1 VSRLTP
7 PPPKGLVPA
16 NNKSP
21 AVQRVERNAEP
32 ATPLETVFNQM
43 RVSNRRPG
51 RMLGASF
58 GSATEALWANR
69 LRSLLTALG
78 IIIGIAAVIGAL
90 TLTQGVTALFNNTV
104 ASLGANTV
112 YVLPGAAK
120 STGASQGASSVQTL
134 TASDAQSLSGLP
146 HVTSYTPVLTVTE
159 QVVFGKQNWN
169 TQIEGANP
177 SIQTIQGWNL
187 AEGTWFSDQD
197 NTSGTAV
204 AILGDTVMHN
214 LFDTTGTDPIGQTIR
229 MGGQLFK
236 VSGVIA
242 AKGSGQDD
250 VIFVPFNTARIRLD
264 NITTIS
270 QILVSTDSTSTV
282 NAVQAE
288 IATVMRKNH
297 HLAAGATDDF
307 QTISFSQYLQ
317 RFQAA
322 SNILTLLLVGI
333 ASISLTV
340 GGIGIMNIMLVSV
353 TERTREIGIRMSI
366 GARRSDIRNQFLIE
380 ALLLCLVGGVIGLGL
395 GLVVG
400 GVMVYFFSMP
410 FVVTPTT
417 VLLPVLVSV
426 AITVVF
432 GLYPAVRAARLDPI
446 EALRTEE

>member
-1 VSRLTP
+1 
-7 PPPKGLVPA
+7 
-16 NNKSP
+16 
-21 AVQRVERNAEP
+21 
-32 ATPLETVFNQM
+32 
-43 RVSNRRPG
+43 
-51 RMLGASF
+51 MLGASF

-104 ASLGANTV
+104 ANLGANTV
-112 YVLPGAAK
+112 YVLPGAAR
-120 STGASQGASSVQTL
+120 SSGGASQGSSSVQTL
-134 TASDAQSLSGLP
+134 TVRDAQSINGLP
-146 HVTSYTPVLTVTE
+146 HVTAQTPVITVSE
-159 QVVFGKQNWN
+159 QTVFGKQNWN
-169 TQIEGANP
+169 TQVEGANI

-187 AEGTWFSDQD
+187 AEGAWFSDLD
-197 NTSGTAV
+197 DSSGRAV
-204 AILGDTVMHN
+204 AVLGDTVMHN
-214 LFDTTGTDPIGQTIR
+214 LFDNTGTDPIGQTIR

-236 VSGVIA
+236 ISGVIA

-250 VIFVPFNTARIRLD
+250 VVFVPFNTARISLN
-264 NITTIS
+264 NITTVS
-270 QILVSTDSTSTV
+270 QILVSTDSTSNV
-282 NAVQAE
+282 NVVQTEISTAV
-288 IATVMRKNH
+288 RKNH

-307 QTISFSQYLQ
+307 QTVSFSQYLQ

-380 ALLLCLVGGVIGLGL
+380 ALLLCLVGGVIGLAL
-395 GLVVG
+395 GLAVG
-400 GVMVYFFSMP
+400 GVMVYIFGMP